1 MIKIIKRYWHVIL
14 FTFVYLIFIT
24 DIETPDKYIYI
35 IILSVFILLIDIVMD
50 RLKKNEKP
58 KPCEYLLL

>member
-1 MIKIIKRYWHVIL
+1 MIKIIKRYWRVIL

-50 RLKKNEKP
+50 RLKKNEKR
-58 KPCEYLLL
+58 KT